1 MTALV
6 VVQFFGL
13 RFLEAPKQS
22 TRQKTRRKS
31 MKILIVEDDLSLS
44 DILAFTLRRAG
55 FEAVLVYDGEA
66 ALEKWASEQPDLI
79 LLDLNLPK
87 LGGLEVCRRIRA
99 EDKTPIII
107 LSVRGGD
114 EDVVKALEMGADDY
128 VVKPFSPS
136 QLVARVRAVLRR
148 AGSEVTPGKLEAG
161 GFALGRERNELQ
173 RDAQPPVRLT
183 PLEARLLEALMLNA
197 GRVLTADRLIA
208 AVWGA
213 DGGDRAM
220 LKQLVYRLRAKFDDP
235 NHPLPIETIPG
246 IGYAFGEP

>member
-1 MTALV
+1 
-6 VVQFFGL
+6 
-13 RFLEAPKQS
+13 
-22 TRQKTRRKS
+22 

-66 ALEKWASEQPDLI
+66 ALEKWSSEQPDLI

-87 LGGLEVCRRIRA
+87 LSGLEVCRRIRA
-99 EDKTPIII
+99 EDNTPIII

-114 EDVVKALEMGADDY
+114 EDVVKGLELGADDY
-128 VVKPFSPS
+128 IVKPFSPS

-148 AGSEVTPGKLEAG
+148 AGTEVTPGKLEVG
-161 GFALGRERNELQ
+161 GFALLRERHELQ
-173 RDAQPPVRLT
+173 RMGQPPVRLT
-183 PLEARLLEALMLNA
+183 PLETRLVEALMLNA
-197 GRVLTADRLIA
+197 GRVLTSERLIT
-208 AVWGA
+208 AVWGV

-235 NHPLPIETIPG
+235 LPIETVPG
-246 IGYAFGEP
+246 IGYAFAET